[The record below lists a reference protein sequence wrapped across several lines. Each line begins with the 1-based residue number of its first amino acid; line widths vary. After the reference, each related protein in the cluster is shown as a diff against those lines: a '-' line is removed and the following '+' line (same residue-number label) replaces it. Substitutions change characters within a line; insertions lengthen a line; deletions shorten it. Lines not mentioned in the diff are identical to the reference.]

1 MDSKKCT
8 KRGLCRRLRQ
18 DTSQTETTGKL
29 VGLNDG
35 IEWYVTKRFIT
46 QQYSITKRYRVQN
59 GTYRIAHLH
68 NKKLNLM
75 VQYSITKQYITEN
88 YGLIGHLL

>member
-29 VGLNDG
+29 EGVHDG
-35 IEWYVTKRFIT
+35 TLHKGTLQNGSLHNGTALQNGIWYKTVPTEWHTYITKNLT
-46 QQYSITKRYRVQN
+46 KWNSITKR
-59 GTYRIAHLH
+59 
-68 NKKLNLM
+68 
-75 VQYSITKQYITEN
+75 YITEN